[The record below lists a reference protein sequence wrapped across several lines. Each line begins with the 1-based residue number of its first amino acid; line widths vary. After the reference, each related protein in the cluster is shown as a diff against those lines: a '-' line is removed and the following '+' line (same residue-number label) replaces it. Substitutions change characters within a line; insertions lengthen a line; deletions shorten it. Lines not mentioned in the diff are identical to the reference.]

1 MFPFQRK
8 DTMKK
13 FTRYSIL
20 VVILLALLLSYSLPG
35 TSAREPRASKAAV
48 ERTREQV
55 KMLDDVYKVAV
66 VLITQHY
73 VKTEDDLPAGTAA
86 KALFAA
92 IKEKGWHEV
101 SLLDATGE
109 PYNDE
114 NTPTD
119 SFDKEAVK
127 SLKGGKSFVD
137 SVITRDGK
145 KYLRAATP
153 IPVVMEKC
161 TMCHENYKSAK
172 EGEPIGILSY
182 TVPIK

>member
-1 MFPFQRK
+1 
-8 DTMKK
+8 MKTIWK
-13 FTRYSIL
+13 PSIIVAAL
-20 VVILLALLLSYSLPG
+20 VVLLVAICLPG
-35 TSAREPRASKAAV
+35 TSAREPRANRAAV

-101 SLLDATGE
+101 NLLDATGE
-109 PYNDE
+109 PSNDE

-119 SFDKEAVK
+119 TFDIEEVK
-127 SLKGGKSFVD
+127 SLKGGATFVD
-137 SVITRDGK
+137 SVIVRDGK

-153 IPVVMEKC
+153 IPVVLEKC
-161 TMCHENYKSAK
+161 TMCHDNYKSAK

>member
-1 MFPFQRK
+1 
-8 DTMKK
+8 MKSICRLLAILA
-13 FTRYSIL
+13 TLSIL
-20 VVILLALLLSYSLPG
+20 LFSFFLPG
-35 TSAREPRASKAAV
+35 TSAREPRANRATV

-55 KMLDDVYKVAV
+55 RMLDDIYKVAV

-73 VKTEDDLPAGTAA
+73 VRTEDDLPAGTAA

-101 SLLDATGE
+101 NLLDASGE

-119 SFDKEAVK
+119 SFDIEAVK
-127 SLKGGKSFVD
+127 SLKGGESFVD
-137 SVITRDGK
+137 RVITRDGK

-161 TMCHENYKSAK
+161 TMCHENYKSVK

>member
-1 MFPFQRK
+1 
-8 DTMKK
+8 MKNIY
-13 FTRYSIL
+13 RSLAIL
-20 VVILLALLLSYSLPG
+20 ATLLILLFSFFLPG
-35 TSAREPRASKAAV
+35 TSAREPRANRAAV

-55 KMLDDVYKVAV
+55 RMLDDIYKVTV

-73 VKTEDDLPAGTAA
+73 VRTEDDLPAGTAA

-101 SLLDATGE
+101 NLLDASGE

-119 SFDKEAVK
+119 SFDIEAVK
-127 SLKGGKSFVD
+127 SLKGGESFVD
-137 SVITRDGK
+137 RVITRDGK

-161 TMCHENYKSAK
+161 TMCHENYKSVK